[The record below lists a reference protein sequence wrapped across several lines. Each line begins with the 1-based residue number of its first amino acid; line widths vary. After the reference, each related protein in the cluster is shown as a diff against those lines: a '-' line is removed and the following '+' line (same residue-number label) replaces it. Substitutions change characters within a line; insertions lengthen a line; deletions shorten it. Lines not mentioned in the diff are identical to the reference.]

1 MPECTHHRWAD
12 IAPESL
18 NPLVAR
24 QYVVGTNMMLAR
36 IVLKK
41 GARVPMHQHFHEQM
55 SHVVE
60 GGLSF
65 LIDGK
70 EIAVRAGEVLCIPP
84 HMPHEVIAL
93 EDSVALDIFN
103 PPRQDW
109 IDGDDAYLRAGTA
122 SPPIANR

>member
-1 MPECTHHRWAD
+1 VPESTHHRWTD
-12 IAPESL
+12 IAPEAL
-18 NPLVAR
+18 TPLVTR

-41 GARVPMHQHFHEQM
+41 GARVPLHQHFHEQM

-60 GGLSF
+60 GALRF
-65 LIDGK
+65 LIEGK

-84 HMPHEVIAL
+84 HVPHEVIAL
-93 EDSVALDIFN
+93 QDSVALDMFH

-109 IDGDDAYLRAGTA
+109 IDGDDAYLRGGTA
-122 SPPIANR
+122 SPPNSNH

>member
-1 MPECTHHRWAD
+1 VPECTHHRWAD
-12 IAPESL
+12 IAPEPL
-18 NPLVAR
+18 NPLVTR

-41 GARVPMHQHFHEQM
+41 GACVPLHQHFHEQV

-65 LIDGK
+65 LINGK

-93 EDSVALDIFN
+93 EDSMALDMFH

-109 IDGDDAYLRAGTA
+109 IDGDDAYLRDGTA
-122 SPPIANR
+122 SPPISNH